1 LIRIGQSAA
10 VVNGVG
16 NRGVALPGLGNAGAR
31 DIHAADRADD
41 GRQERMVIADAATDI
56 EQTDLARGLEI
67 RDNRLQQVARLGP
80 GERLDLLTRERDRA
94 IDRLVIRLVV
104 LVKFFGYRLLLRIHL
119 VLETP
124 L

>member
-1 LIRIGQSAA
+1 
-10 VVNGVG
+10 
-16 NRGVALPGLGNAGAR
+16 LPGLGNAGAR

-67 RDNRLQQVARLGP
+67 RDNRLQQVARFGP